1 MLSIGHNRHN
11 SRLTTG
17 AGATTL
23 AALNS
28 SERLTRYA
36 RSRSMP
42 RLSSVITKIK
52 PHYDA
57 VVVGSG
63 YGGSIAASRL
73 SRAGLNVCL
82 LERGREFQPGDF
94 PDTLGRAFEESQFDL
109 PIGHFRSHTALF
121 DFRFN
126 QDMNA
131 VVGCGLGGTSLI
143 NANVVLRPE
152 NWVLEDPAWPEAL
165 REDTALLNQGFE
177 HVKDMLN
184 PEAYQPHPDP
194 DTDLEPKPVPKLL
207 ALEEMRKRLATSGKR
222 AGFERSHLA
231 VNFKHIVNRVGVEQ
245 HACKLCGDCVSGCN
259 YGAKNTLLMNYL
271 PDAKAHGA
279 EIYTEI
285 TVRHVEKGGNEWL
298 VHYDLPDAG
307 REQFAAPTMVVRAR
321 IVVLAAGTF
330 GSTEILLRSRRE
342 GLSVS
347 KQLGHS
353 FSGNGDVLA
362 LAYNT
367 GVPINGIGFGQ
378 KRPKHGELVGPCITG
393 TIDLRDQPTKSDGV
407 IVQEGSIPGALAT
420 VIPIVFAIA
429 TILVGRA
436 PFRRPEKSLKA
447 EIARWRRFLGGPRDG
462 AVRNSQTFLA
472 MGHDDAAGKLTL
484 EGDRLRLHWPNQE
497 QSLFRRVDRL
507 LHEASSALGGIFI
520 KNPFKPVTV
529 HPLGGCRMAEDAA
542 HGVVNHEGRV
552 FNGSGG
558 SQVHEGLYVCDGA
571 IIPRPLG
578 ANPLFTISALAER
591 MCAVLVGK
599 ELRKIDYEFPRTAPE
614 PLPTASDS
622 PDALR
627 FSETPR
633 PGLQFTERMKGHLS
647 KESADD
653 YRGAFERGLRDGL
666 MLEMTVTVISDDLE
680 SLIND
685 WHHSAQ
691 LVGTVTAPWLSSRP
705 MTIRDGEFRWF
716 ILDPD
721 QVETRYIRYKMSLV
735 SETGDSYRLDGYKV
749 VKNSHVTRAWSDL
762 TTLFVT
768 VTCDPGSAT
777 VPWKGHLRVDLPDLL
792 RSLRTVRARHARSL
806 AQRLD
811 ARARYIGSFATFVRA
826 SYGRVLA
833 PSFPTTPDVPP
844 KPRND
849 VSRLSTER
857 KPGHFAVRTSDTTQV
872 HLTRYQGGK
881 KGPVLLSPGFGVAA
895 SSFRTDTVKVNIVD
909 YLCDHGYDVWLLDYR
924 ASPAYPSA
932 SQPFTIDDI
941 ALRDYPAVVQTVRV
955 VTRRPDIQAVV
966 HCIGSLSFF
975 MSLLSDSLGK
985 ETIRSVIAS
994 QLGAHPITPAWN
1006 ELKVALRLSTVL
1018 RLLGVTTMTTHFN
1031 PRRWSDWAIDELLR
1045 LLPTR
1050 ERCNNPVCRRILFVF
1065 GESYRHDQLNTETHD
1080 AIERWFGDLSLKAMG
1095 HLSRMVRAGH
1105 VVDAEG
1111 QDVYLPHAHRL
1122 ALPISFMHGTLNRE
1136 FLPESTWR
1144 TYDWLCRHNN
1154 PGLYRYQ
1161 CFEGYGHMDCF
1172 VGKRAADDIYGW
1184 ILSELDRF
1192 N

>member
-1 MLSIGHNRHN
+1 
-11 SRLTTG
+11 
-17 AGATTL
+17 
-23 AALNS
+23 
-28 SERLTRYA
+28 
-36 RSRSMP
+36 MP

-52 PHYDA
+52 PRYDV

-73 SRAGLNVCL
+73 SRAGLKVCL

-94 PDTLGRAFEESQFDL
+94 PDTLGKAFEECQFDL

-126 QDMNA
+126 HDMNA

-165 REDTALLNQGFE
+165 RKDTTLLNRGFE

-184 PEAYQPHPDP
+184 AQAYQPHQDP
-194 DTDLEPKPVPKLL
+194 DTELEPTPVPKLL
-207 ALEEMRKRLATSGKR
+207 ALEEMRKRLVASGTR

-231 VNFKHIVNRVGVEQ
+231 VNFKHVLNRVNVEQ
-245 HACKLCGDCVSGCN
+245 HACALCGDCVSGCN
-259 YGAKNTLLMNYL
+259 YGAKNTLLVNYL
-271 PDAKAHGA
+271 PDAKAHGT
-279 EIYTEI
+279 EIYTEV
-285 TVRHVEKGGNEWL
+285 TVRHVEKWGNEWL
-298 VHYDLPDAG
+298 IHYDLPDSG
-307 REQFAAPTMVVRAR
+307 RTRFTASTMAVRAR

-347 KQLGHS
+347 KQLGHN

-378 KRPKHGELVGPCITG
+378 KRPTHGDLVGPCITG
-393 TIDLRDQPTKSDGV
+393 TIDLRDQPMKSDGV
-407 IVQEGSIPGALAT
+407 IVQDGSIPGALAG
-420 VIPIVFAIA
+420 VIPIILAIA

-436 PFRRPEKSLKA
+436 PFHRPEKSLKA
-447 EIARWRRFLGGPRDG
+447 EIARWRRFLGGPRGG
-462 AVRNSQTFLA
+462 AARNSQTFLV
-472 MGHDDAAGKLTL
+472 MGHDNGGGKLTL
-484 EGDRLRLHWPNQE
+484 EGDRLRLHWPNLERQP
-497 QSLFRRVDRL
+497 LFRRVDRL
-507 LHEASSALGGIFI
+507 LHEASSALGGIFLR
-520 KNPFKPVTV
+520 NPFKPVTV
-529 HPLGGCRMAEDAA
+529 HPLGGCRMAEDTD
-542 HGVVNHEGRV
+542 HGVVNHEGKV

-558 SQVHEGLYVCDGA
+558 SEVHEGLYVCDGA
-571 IIPRPLG
+571 VIPRPLG

-591 MCAVLVGK
+591 MCALLVGK
-599 ELRKIDYEFPRTAPE
+599 ERRKSDYAFPRTAPE
-614 PLPTASDS
+614 PLPSPSDS

-627 FSETPR
+627 FSEVPR
-633 PGLQFTERMKGHLS
+633 LGLQFTERIKGYVS

-653 YRGAFERGLRDGL
+653 YRGAFERGLQEDL
-666 MLEMTVTVISDDLE
+666 ILEMTVTVISDDLE

-685 WHHSAQ
+685 WHHSAH
-691 LVGTVTAPWLSSRP
+691 LVGTVTAKWLSSRP

-721 QVETRYIRYKMSLV
+721 QVETRYIRYTMSLV
-735 SETGDSYRLDGYKV
+735 SETGESYKLDGYKV
-749 VKNSHVTRAWSDL
+749 VKNSHITRAWSDL
-762 TTLFVT
+762 TTLYVT
-768 VTCDPGSAT
+768 VTCEQGSAT
-777 VPWKGHLRVDLPDLL
+777 VPWKGQLRVDLPDLL
-792 RSLRTVRARHARSL
+792 RSLRTIRARHARGS

-826 SYGRVLA
+826 SYGRVFA

-849 VSRLSTER
+849 TSRSITKREPDR
-857 KPGHFAVRTSDTTQV
+857 FDVRTSDTTKV
-872 HLTRYQGGK
+872 HLTRYQGGR

-895 SSFRTDTVKVNIVD
+895 SSFKADTVKVNIVD

-924 ASPAYPSA
+924 ASPDFPSA
-932 SQPFTIDDI
+932 NQPFTIDDI
-941 ALRDYPAVVQTVRV
+941 ALRDYPAVVQKMRA

-975 MSLLSDSLGK
+975 MSLLSGSLTQG
-985 ETIRSVIAS
+985 TIRSVIAS
-994 QLGAHPITPAWN
+994 QLGVHPITPALN

-1018 RLLGVTTMTTHFN
+1018 RLLGVTTMTTDFN

-1045 LLPTR
+1045 LLPTP

-1080 AIERWFGDLSLKAMG
+1080 AIDRWFGDLSLKAMG

-1105 VVDAEG
+1105 AVDAEG

-1122 ALPISFMHGTLNRE
+1122 ALPISFMHGALNRE
-1136 FLPESTWR
+1136 FLPKATRKTFE
-1144 TYDWLCRHNN
+1144 WLGKRNN
-1154 PGLYRYQ
+1154 PELYRYR

-1184 ILSELDRF
+1184 ILSELERF